1 VKLESINVAQPR
13 EVTYRGR
20 TYATSIFKQ
29 RISGRVAVRRLNID
43 GDAQGNLKTHGGP
56 DMAVYVFGH
65 EDYAHWAEGLGR
77 AALDFG
83 AFGENLTVT
92 GMREDVVCVGDIFR
106 IGSARLQVTEPRTPC
121 HKLAMKFDDEDLPR
135 RFAARGNVGF
145 YFRVLEEGEI
155 GAGDDIQSESRDP
168 ARLSIADVLTLWA
181 DKSAGAE
188 ALGRAL
194 AVSALSATWRAR
206 FEKRLVAVKAASSG
220 TAVKAASAEPGQ
232 ALKWSPERLTWI

>member
-1 VKLESINVAQPR
+1 MKLESVNVAQPR

-29 RISGRVAVRRLNID
+29 PVAGRVTVRRLNID

-56 DMAVYVFGH
+56 DMAVYAFGH
-65 EDYAHWAEGLGR
+65 EHYAYWAAEFGPD
-77 AALDFG
+77 ALDFG

-92 GMREDVVCVGDIFR
+92 GMPEDTVCIGDIFR

-121 HKLAMKFDDEDLPR
+121 HKLSMKFDDDDLPR

-145 YFRVLEEGEI
+145 YFRVWEEGEI
-155 GAGDDIQSESRDP
+155 GAGDEIQLDARDP
-168 ARLSIADVLTLWA
+168 ARLSIADVLRLWA
-181 DKSAGAE
+181 DKAAGVE
-188 ALGRAL
+188 ALARAL

-206 FEKRLVAVKAASSG
+206 FEKRFA
-220 TAVKAASAEPGQ
+220 TVKAASAKPGE
-232 ALKWSPERLTWI
+232 ALEWSPERLTWI